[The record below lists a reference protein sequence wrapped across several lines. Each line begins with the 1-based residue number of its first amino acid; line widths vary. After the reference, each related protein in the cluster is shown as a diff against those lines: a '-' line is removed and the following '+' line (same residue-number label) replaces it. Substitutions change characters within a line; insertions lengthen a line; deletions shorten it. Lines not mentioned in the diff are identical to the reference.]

1 MSQIEDL
8 YFRFITESKDFNLD
22 QCKELLK
29 YLESTTPKTPRQDTM
44 SDSRRLKRL
53 YAIDKLKKMIDGKE
67 QSLERQRQIKEN
79 MNQQI
84 KKWGHLCNK
93 LEELGYEYE
102 VKYSG
107 TMEIKRDGQLLLKIY
122 GDVVKLNKLIEEF
135 LNQYK

>member
-1 MSQIEDL
+1 VSQIEDL

-22 QCKELLK
+22 QCNELLK
-29 YLESTTPKTPRQDTM
+29 YLEATTSKTPCPDVI

-67 QSLERQRQIKEN
+67 QSLERQKQIKEN

-84 KKWGHLCNK
+84 KKWGSLCNK

-122 GDVVKLNKLIEEF
+122 GDVVKMNKLIEEF